1 MTRQGPGPI
10 LILCSFLIA
19 WILLPG
25 SPWSLRPI
33 RTAWAGSFTATPSA
47 GIENGGLAFGGNL
60 RYFFVPNLAAE
71 IDGAYGES
79 VCQNG
84 RLSETTL
91 TANLVYAIH
100 PADRLTLFL
109 AAGGGAGLFDL
120 SRPLSSQGVLSLF
133 DAGGGAT
140 FRIGKQVGLTVENR
154 WFLPLSGKIPDVL
167 SGSLTASRWFLG
179 LTTEF

>member
-1 MTRQGPGPI
+1 MTRKGAVPPLI
-10 LILCSFLIA
+10 LILLLIPVLFLPA
-19 WILLPG
+19 LSG
-25 SPWSLRPI
+25 PI
-33 RTAWAGSFTATPSA
+33 RDNRTAWAGSFTATPSA
-47 GIENGGLAFGGNL
+47 GVENGGLAFGGNL

-79 VCQNG
+79 VCQDC

-109 AAGGGAGLFDL
+109 AAGGGAGFFDL

-140 FRIGKQVGLTVENR
+140 LRIGNRVGLTVENR
-154 WFLPLSGKIPDVL
+154 WFLPLSGNIPDVL